1 MSPPETDSSVETRTQ
16 HRAPTPQEG
25 SSPPVKPPV
34 PRLLGVD
41 VARGVA
47 ILGMFVVNVGVGWTL
62 ADGTNPLQPLAAGR
76 SAALFALLAGV
87 SIALLSGGHDRKV
100 NKDLGVALWRVV
112 VRAVIL
118 LILGTALTMLG
129 TPVSVILAYYA
140 VFFVFACMLLTER
153 WTVIAGAAATLGF
166 IGPIVSFWIRSRIDR
181 GGTMAKIVETVNAY
195 DPLVALADD
204 GVVNFLLTGSYP
216 AITWLPFV
224 FAGLAIGRLDLR
236 QPRVRWR
243 LVAVGAG
250 MAAAAYTLSWLA
262 IRGLGL
268 DERLAATLDPDTGI
282 PFGID
287 GFNQLYAEGMGGTV
301 PATDW
306 AWLLVTAPHSGTF
319 MDVYGAG
326 GVAIALLGLCLIV
339 TDALG
344 RARWLVYP
352 LIAVGS
358 LSLTTYVGHILLIWL
373 DENDMLDGTPLSF
386 LSEWLSLSVLL
397 GSLIFATLWHR
408 LVKRRGPLEG
418 PLHVVSTWV
427 AKRIP

>member
-1 MSPPETDSSVETRTQ
+1 M
-16 HRAPTPQEG
+16 
-25 SSPPVKPPV
+25 
-34 PRLLGVD
+34 
-41 VARGVA
+41 AR
-47 ILGMFVVNVGVGWTL
+47 
-62 ADGTNPLQPLAAGR
+62 
-76 SAALFALLAGV
+76 
-87 SIALLSGGHDRKV
+87 
-100 NKDLGVALWRVV
+100 
-112 VRAVIL
+112 
-118 LILGTALTMLG
+118 
-129 TPVSVILAYYA
+129 
-140 VFFVFACMLLTER
+140 
-153 WTVIAGAAATLGF
+153 
-166 IGPIVSFWIRSRIDR
+166 
-181 GGTMAKIVETVNAY
+181 IVETVNAY

-204 GVVNFLLTGSYP
+204 GVVNSHWPYP
-216 AITWLPFV
+216 AITGCPCSW
-224 FAGLAIGRLDLR
+224 IGDRFLTCAAA
-236 QPRVRWR
+236 RWR
-243 LVAVGAG
+243 LVAAWNGGRGPHPVGWRSAG
-250 MAAAAYTLSWLA
+250 V
-262 IRGLGL
+262 
-268 DERLAATLDPDTGI
+268 DERLAATSTRHGTPLHRR
-282 PFGID
+282 
-287 GFNQLYAEGMGGTV
+287 FNQPYEKAGGTV

-418 PLHVVSTWV
+418 PLHVVSTTKASQEATTGGAGVPPVVV
-427 AKRIP
+427 APPPPPVSRPASRGGFRGEGSSGAG